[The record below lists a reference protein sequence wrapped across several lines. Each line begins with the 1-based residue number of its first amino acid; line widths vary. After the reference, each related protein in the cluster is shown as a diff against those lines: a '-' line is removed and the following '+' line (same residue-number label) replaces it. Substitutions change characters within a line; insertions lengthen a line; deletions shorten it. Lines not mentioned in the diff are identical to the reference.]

1 MFYKIALVMHITG
14 IAMLAGT
21 TFIDLILSR
30 QVLKSTPGDISRGI
44 TINGLLHRLQRIT
57 GVGMLVI
64 IASGVIM
71 MAYLHHVWG
80 KQLWFQVKMGIL
92 LLIIING
99 LVVRRK
105 MGGRLDRLLT
115 ESSPDFSVLKR
126 NMSIMYL
133 LQMLFFLT
141 VFVLSV
147 FKFN

>member
-21 TFIDLILSR
+21 TFIDFILSR
-30 QVLKSTPGDISRGI
+30 QVLKSIPGHISRGI

-57 GVGMLVI
+57 GVGMLVV
-64 IASGVIM
+64 IASGIIM
-71 MAYLHHVWG
+71 MAYLHQVWG

-99 LVVRRK
+99 LVIRRR
-105 MGGRLDRLLT
+105 MGGRLDILLT
-115 ESSPDFSVLKR
+115 KSSQDFSVLKR